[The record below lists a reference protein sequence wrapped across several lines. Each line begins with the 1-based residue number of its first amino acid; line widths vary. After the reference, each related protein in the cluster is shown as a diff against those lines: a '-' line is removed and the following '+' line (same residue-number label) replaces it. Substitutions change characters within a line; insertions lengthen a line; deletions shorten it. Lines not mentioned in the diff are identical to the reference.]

1 MTLECV
7 ERWVHVL
14 SSLVFSLC
22 CVTGY
27 FVDVA
32 FPGVCVLSDVDPA
45 AFYVCPVCWCYVIA
59 D

>member
-1 MTLECV
+1 MFC
-7 ERWVHVL
+7 
-14 SSLVFSLC
+14 LC
-22 CVTGY
+22 CVAGC

-45 AFYVCPVCWCYVIA
+45 AFYVCPVCWYYVTA